1 MRKKYLSALL
11 FGALLLASAGTFTS
25 CSDYDDD
32 IKNLQEQINTV
43 VSDLESLKT
52 KVDGLGGYVTDVK
65 VENGKLVVT
74 ANGSTVSYDLPAG
87 SEVADIVIKD
97 GHLYVNN
104 EDKGEVGNK
113 VTVNEDGEL
122 LIDGKASGLKVGTE
136 VIIKDASNGI
146 YTISIDGQ
154 TIKLPMASAAINSVT
169 LANGDEYAFSEYGT
183 TASES
188 TNTTGIYWK
197 GASKDIK
204 WNGPLGNVAKGDLL
218 VGCISTIDVK
228 VNPATFDLGSAKLS
242 LVDTEGN
249 EAAAVVSAKASAA
262 GPLTG
267 SRAAAKNGLWTLS
280 VKPSEKATA
289 DNMGSLYTYD
299 KENVMYALAVD
310 GVVVSDYKFVI
321 DTQVEAGGATV
332 TPAAGDVLYDGK
344 SIVNQK
350 LPQELPVGDCV
361 LTFNNKWAVDS
372 YLVFEGTQVEKAKK
386 YGVEVNGMTVTIT
399 DAFAKSRETVTATLY
414 VLSVTG
420 EIKSTPV
427 NLKAKTST
435 VDGAV
440 EGAKTTYQVAYKADG
455 AINNIVVNFGSL
467 ITANMT
473 NDEIEDVAGISFEV
487 ADDKGTKF
495 IVDASAL
502 TAEKNLYVGDKA
514 YTSSNSFA
522 QVTSLN
528 IPVSAVQ
535 ENAEAGSYTLVMTAK
550 DSNENEIKKFNL
562 PIDITLPAFND
573 LFVKSG
579 SWNEAGNAVTLKLS
593 NAAIPNV
600 DFTGT
605 LSSKS
610 FNVKDK
616 LANFGISF
624 DAIDAVDVNKIVALN
639 TSGNLEVKG
648 ASDKNIMKDGAY
660 LPLTGTVSYNFGG
673 KLVVKSEKVTVNIK
687 SLIDGAAL
695 KNFANGAESGIKV
708 TTAAGTIA
716 KFVPAAGDTKDAG
729 LAIIVNEKKY
739 ALTGVVNGLDLADV
753 TFAAKFD
760 GKAGSSAKATVVKSD
775 GSIKYEGLQQ
785 STYTTNLTITMTEN
799 NTGIVTTV
807 TIPVS
812 VAM

>member
-74 ANGSTVSYDLPAG
+74 ANGNTVSYDLPAG

-169 LANGDEYAFSEYGT
+169 LANGNEYAFSQYEI
-183 TASES
+183 TASEG
-188 TNTTGIYWK
+188 TDTTGIYWK

-218 VGCISTIDVK
+218 VGCISTIDVD

-249 EAAAVVSAKASAA
+249 EAAAVVSAKASTA

-267 SRAAAKNGLWTLS
+267 SRAAAKNGIWTLS

-289 DNMGSLYTYD
+289 DNMGSLYTYKD
-299 KENVMYALAVD
+299 LNVKYALAVD

-321 DTQVEAGGATV
+321 DTQENAGGATV
-332 TPAAGDVLYDGK
+332 TPIADNVKYDGK
-344 SIVNQK
+344 SIGGQ
-350 LPQELPVGDCV
+350 QLPVGDCV
-361 LTFNNKWAVDS
+361 LTFNNIYAVDS

-399 DAFAKSRETVTATLY
+399 DAFAKSRETVIATLY

-427 NLKAKTST
+427 DLEAKTST

-473 NDEIEDVAGISFEV
+473 NDEIEDVCSIAFDI
-487 ADDKGTKF
+487 ADDKDASF
-495 IVDASAL
+495 IVNTVNQEML
-502 TAEKNLYVGDKA
+502 KVGDKP
-514 YTSSNSFA
+514 YTSGHSFA
-522 QVTSLN
+522 QVTSLV
-528 IPVSAVQ
+528 IPVSSVQ
-535 ENAEAGSYTLVMTAK
+535 NGAEAGSYTLVMTAK
-550 DSNENEIKKFNL
+550 DSNGNEIKKFNL

-593 NAAIPNV
+593 NAATPNV

-610 FNVKDK
+610 FNVNDE

-624 DAIDAVDVNKIVALN
+624 DAIDAVDVNKIVTLN

-739 ALTGVVNGLDLADV
+739 ALRGVVNGLDLKTDV

-760 GKAGSSAKATVVKSD
+760 GKAGSSAKAIVEAD